1 MESICIVYTGQ
12 WIRGEYMYS
21 LHWAVDTWRVVV
33 VVVVASNDEGR
44 MEAFGAVQ
52 N

>member
-1 MESICIVYTGQ
+1 LNRQTFK
-12 WIRGEYMYS
+12 
-21 LHWAVDTWRVVV
+21 AVVV

>member
-1 MESICIVYTGQ
+1 MN
-12 WIRGEYMYS
+12 
-21 LHWAVDTWRVVV
+21 VV

>member
-1 MESICIVYTGQ
+1 VTIQYLRPGWWPQILKPDKYD
-12 WIRGEYMYS
+12 I
-21 LHWAVDTWRVVV
+21 VVV

>member
-1 MESICIVYTGQ
+1 LQPFFCFV
-12 WIRGEYMYS
+12 
-21 LHWAVDTWRVVV
+21 VDELDVDAVVV
-33 VVVVASNDEGR
+33 VVVDSNDEGR

>member
-1 MESICIVYTGQ
+1 VYLF
-12 WIRGEYMYS
+12 S
-21 LHWAVDTWRVVV
+21 LLIAQAMVIFRPRSRVVV

>member
-1 MESICIVYTGQ
+1 MFNKYFLI
-12 WIRGEYMYS
+12 
-21 LHWAVDTWRVVV
+21 DV

>member
-1 MESICIVYTGQ
+1 MKSVTILFLWSIEDVKVRTFKCLV
-12 WIRGEYMYS
+12 
-21 LHWAVDTWRVVV
+21 AV

>member
-1 MESICIVYTGQ
+1 VRQLCYTRELSKL
-12 WIRGEYMYS
+12 IAT
-21 LHWAVDTWRVVV
+21 LVVV

>member
-1 MESICIVYTGQ
+1 MVG
-12 WIRGEYMYS
+12 
-21 LHWAVDTWRVVV
+21 LVVV
-33 VVVVASNDEGR
+33 VVVVVVGSNDEGR

>member
-1 MESICIVYTGQ
+1 MPTFLVAILERTRFRTLSK
-12 WIRGEYMYS
+12 E
-21 LHWAVDTWRVVV
+21 VV

-44 MEAFGAVQ
+44 MEAFDAVQ

>member
-1 MESICIVYTGQ
+1 MHRVLYGDCRRDCAIILTRV
-12 WIRGEYMYS
+12 
-21 LHWAVDTWRVVV
+21 VVVV